1 MKKNRLTVCGIAL
14 AFLLANQTH
23 AQSYAGA
30 GAKIEP
36 TMLIDKPTAGM
47 LKRANYSISS
57 NYYQRGGVLVGVSV
71 GIIDQFSFGISY
83 GGTEIVGPNKIEM
96 NPAPGVNAKLRL
108 FDETVLM
115 PAIAVGFDSQGKEP
129 FLKADSLKRF
139 TVKSPG
145 VYVAGS
151 KNYAFMGNLSL
162 HGGLN
167 LSMENEDGD
176 KDMNAYVGV
185 EKTLGSDISILAEYD
200 FAFNDNHNNAV
211 GEGRGYLN
219 LGFRWAWGKGLV
231 IGMDLKNVTKNQ
243 KNIYVGNRTL
253 QIDYVGSF

>member
-1 MKKNRLTVCGIAL
+1 MVLVFVLVIACFCN
-14 AFLLANQTH
+14 AA

-57 NYYQRGGVLVGVSV
+57 NFYQRGGVLVGIAV
-71 GIIDQFSFGISY
+71 GIIDQFSIGVSY
-83 GGTEIVGPNKIEM
+83 GGTEIVGANKIEM
-96 NPAPGVNAKLRL
+96 NPSPGVSAKLRL

-115 PAIAVGFDSQGKEP
+115 PAIAFGFDSQGKEP
-129 FLKADSLKRF
+129 YLKADSLKRF
-139 TVKSPG
+139 TIKSPG

-151 KNYAFMGNLSL
+151 KNYAFMGNLSI
-162 HGGLN
+162 HGGLS
-167 LSMENEDGD
+167 LSMETADGD
-176 KDMNAYVGV
+176 KDMNIYVGA
-185 EKTLGSDISILAEYD
+185 EKTLGNDISLLGEYD
-200 FAFNDNHNNAV
+200 FAINDNNNNAV

-219 LGFRWAWGKGLV
+219 LGLRWSWGKGLV
-231 IGMDLKNVTKNQ
+231 IGLDLKNVTKNQ
-243 KNIYVGNRTL
+243 KNINVGNRTL

>member
-1 MKKNRLTVCGIAL
+1 MKKTSLVVCGFV
-14 AFLLANQTH
+14 FLFLTADRMQ

-57 NYYQRGGVLVGVSV
+57 NFYQRGGVLVGIAV
-71 GIIDQFSFGISY
+71 GIIDQFSIGVSY

-96 NPAPGVNAKLRL
+96 NPSPGVSAKLRL

-115 PAIAVGFDSQGKEP
+115 PAIAFGFDSQGKEP
-129 FLKADSLKRF
+129 YLKADTLKRF
-139 TVKSPG
+139 TIKSPG
-145 VYVAGS
+145 IYVAGS
-151 KNYAFMGNLSL
+151 KNYAFMGNLSF

-167 LSMENEDGD
+167 LSMETTDGD
-176 KDMNAYVGV
+176 KDMNVFVGA
-185 EKTLGSDISILAEYD
+185 EKTLGNDISLLAEFD
-200 FAFNDNHNNAV
+200 LAINDNNSAV

-219 LGFRWAWGKGLV
+219 LGLRWSWGKGLI
-231 IGMDLKNVTKNQ
+231 IGLDLKNVTKNQ
-243 KNIYVGNRTL
+243 RNIHVGNRTL